1 MRQLRPPSTRNYS
14 EFMPSNYTELW
25 KQLTP
30 EEKLE
35 AAESF
40 WTGDAIR
47 AQQQSTLQLMAKRY
61 NFRLKSLQA
70 LPASRKARMLLEYGT
85 IPAEVLM
92 AMIAAFHLA
101 HRKDLLIAFLDAAGI
116 PHENGL
122 LSEEAEKNAP
132 SADSIK
138 TAVDTIQSKFPGH
151 QVDIYLRT
159 LYIQDPEY
167 WKELKPFTE

>member
-1 MRQLRPPSTRNYS
+1 MTYNDLCKSFSPD
-14 EFMPSNYTELW
+14 
-25 KQLTP
+25 
-30 EEKLE
+30 EKLQ

-70 LPASRKARMLLEYGT
+70 LPANRKARMLLEYGT

-92 AMIAAFHLA
+92 AMVAAFHLA

-116 PHENGL
+116 PHEDG
-122 LSEEAEKNAP
+122 
-132 SADSIK
+132 
-138 TAVDTIQSKFPGH
+138 
-151 QVDIYLRT
+151 
-159 LYIQDPEY
+159 
-167 WKELKPFTE
+167 